1 MSEEKK
7 TLKFLFVYP
16 DFLGNEKRKDMKG
29 NYHEGIAIISA
40 VLKQHG
46 YQTALYHLTY
56 APEEEEFK
64 ERIRKEGADII
75 GFSVRTSA
83 VPQVRKM
90 CKWTKEVTDAFTV
103 CGGPHPTLAP
113 EEMIRMEGMDCV
125 CIGEGEYPELELC
138 NALRDGTDYTHIES
152 LWFKDKDGNLI
163 SSWNK

>member
-56 APEEEEFK
+56 APG
-64 ERIRKEGADII
+64 RSRVQGA
-75 GFSVRTSA
+75 
-83 VPQVRKM
+83 
-90 CKWTKEVTDAFTV
+90 
-103 CGGPHPTLAP
+103 
-113 EEMIRMEGMDCV
+113 
-125 CIGEGEYPELELC
+125 YPEKKCRYYWLLGSHLGGS
-138 NALRDGTDYTHIES
+138 AGA
-152 LWFKDKDGNLI
+152 
-163 SSWNK
+163 